1 MIATLADAVVDL
13 VRAGRRRRAWLS
25 AAALILTL
33 VIASGYLL
41 VGALRV
47 DPFAS
52 SYRITIAL
60 PDAAGLLPNQDV
72 TLRGVPI
79 GRVERL
85 DITGSGVNAIVNVKS
100 TVPIPVSSEVRVSGL
115 SPA

>member
-41 VGALRV
+41 VRRQFRECGRIMLLRSRGIERSPLIENLLKLLDIAEIHVFRGSGKIQVVAMAV
-47 DPFAS
+47 DL
-52 SYRITIAL
+52 AL
-60 PDAAGLLPNQDV
+60 PC
-72 TLRGVPI
+72 
-79 GRVERL
+79 
-85 DITGSGVNAIVNVKS
+85 
-100 TVPIPVSSEVRVSGL
+100 
-115 SPA
+115 